1 MTRRNFVKAAGVAG
15 GMALL
20 SRVMG
25 NFDAHAANATRVIT
39 DPILKDV
46 CDLHIHADPD
56 STPRLLSELDLARQA
71 KDAGY

>member
-1 MTRRNFVKAAGVAG
+1 MTRRKFVKAAGVAG

-25 NFDAHAANATRVIT
+25 NFDAHAANATRVKT

-46 CDLHIHADPD
+46 CD
-56 STPRLLSELDLARQA
+56 STFTQIQTQLPAC
-71 KDAGY
+71 